1 MPKWLKTLGK
11 ALLPVSIVILLLFLI
26 RFIYSFIWNR
36 AFHQKD
42 INASARAYYRYFRWV
57 GKKWKG
63 RPATKARMLA
73 LKATFSEE
81 GITEEELDAL
91 ISSGKQGLANTR
103 KKQPWYKKVPVRLL
117 FEVKV

>member
-1 MPKWLKTLGK
+1 M
-11 ALLPVSIVILLLFLI
+11 
-26 RFIYSFIWNR
+26 R
-36 AFHQKD
+36 
-42 INASARAYYRYFRWV
+42 
-57 GKKWKG
+57 
-63 RPATKARMLA
+63 A

-103 KKQPWYKKVPVRLL
+103 KKQPWYKRVPVRLL